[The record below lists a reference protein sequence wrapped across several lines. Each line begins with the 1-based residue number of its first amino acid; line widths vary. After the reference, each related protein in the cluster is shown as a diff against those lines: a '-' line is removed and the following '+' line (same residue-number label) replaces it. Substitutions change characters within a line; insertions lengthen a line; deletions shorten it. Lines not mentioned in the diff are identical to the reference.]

1 MRARTCVCACVVHV
15 RARTCVCACV
25 VHACVISHTRCVISH
40 MCYIPT
46 VGCSPGGVCLSA
58 EQQDILIL
66 QMSQSVISSLLPAFL
81 PGAVCLFAQQRDDFS
96 AGVLYPCC
104 FLHVQQEPCAYLP
117 NSETIYLQMCYIL
130 AVSCMFSRNRV
141 TICPTARYINF
152 TDVLY
157 PRCCPRV
164 QQEPV
169 SCANLSN
176 SEILYLQMCYI
187 LAVSCMFTRS
197 RGPICPTAR

>member
-1 MRARTCVCACVVHV
+1 MCARARACVLVWCMHV
-15 RARTCVCACV
+15 LYPTRDVLYPTDVLYPHCWLFTRRRVPICRTAR
-25 VHACVISHTRCVISH
+25 
-40 MCYIPT
+40 YINFT
-46 VGCSPGGVCLSA
+46 DV
-58 EQQDILIL
+58 
-66 QMSQSVISSLLPAFL
+66 SVISSLLPACL

-96 AGVLYPCC
+96 TGVLYPCC